1 MTTRRIPKPP
11 CKDCIDRD
19 ERCHGTCERY
29 LDWKRKRE
37 EIINEAL
44 PKYRG
49 DCASES
55 FLNGKRSR
63 FRAFGKTGR
72 KR

>member
-1 MTTRRIPKPP
+1 MTTSRIPDAP
-11 CKDCIDRD
+11 CKDCT
-19 ERCHGTCERY
+19 ERYEYCHGTCERY
-29 LDWKRKRE
+29 LEWKKTRE
-37 EIINEAL
+37 EIMSKAL

-49 DCASES
+49 DCASDA
-55 FLNGKRSR
+55 FMNGKRSR